1 VSGHPLLTRAVER
14 ILARIKTISLRALPP
29 AANETRALSRGSEP
43 ALFVLDACSLRGDL
57 GPIAARFRGNLPG
70 SKFLALLPPNTPIS
84 EQIRLFYWGIDGFL
98 ELGRTW
104 QAELPKAIER
114 LVRGQMWVPREVLL
128 AFVSH
133 AQALLSTQLA
143 RGNFLTARE
152 GQVLQLLLRRLT
164 NKEISSALGISE
176 RTAKFHVSNI
186 LSKLQ
191 LDDRRSLFPDRSGF
205 TLLTPPR
212 SAT

>member
-1 VSGHPLLTRAVER
+1 
-14 ILARIKTISLRALPP
+14 
-29 AANETRALSRGSEP
+29 LSRGEP
-43 ALFVLDACSLRGDL
+43 VLFVLDACSLRTDL
-57 GPIAARFRGNLPG
+57 GPIAARCRANLPG
-70 SKFLALLPPNTPIS
+70 SKFLALLPPETPIG

-114 LVRGQMWVPREVLL
+114 LLNGQMWVPREVLL
-128 AFVSH
+128 SFVSH
-133 AQALLSTQLA
+133 AQSLLSTQLA
-143 RGNFLTARE
+143 HGDFLTARE

-191 LDDRRSLFPDRSGF
+191 LDDRRSLFPDPVRL
-205 TLLTPPR
+205 TLLTPRR
-212 SAT
+212 STT